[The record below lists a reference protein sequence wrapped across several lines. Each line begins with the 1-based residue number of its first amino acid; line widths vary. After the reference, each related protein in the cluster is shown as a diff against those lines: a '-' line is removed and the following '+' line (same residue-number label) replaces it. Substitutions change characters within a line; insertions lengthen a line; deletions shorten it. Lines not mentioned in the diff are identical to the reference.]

1 LANRIKRPKAKARL
15 IRATQEVRQIM
26 EDLAAGRIDPF
37 IGYGKVRNYYNMLGI
52 HETLLEFFEL
62 VDKDHWGTFTAD
74 DAFRKTVREMA
85 ADWLKRY

>member
-1 LANRIKRPKAKARL
+1 M
-15 IRATQEVRQIM
+15 QQVRQTM

-37 IGYGKVRNYYNMLGI
+37 IGYGKVLNYSNMLGI
-52 HETLLEFFEL
+52 HETLLEFFKAI
-62 VDKDHWGTFTAD
+62 DKNQFGTFTAD

>member
-1 LANRIKRPKAKARL
+1 
-15 IRATQEVRQIM
+15 M

-37 IGYGKVRNYYNMLGI
+37 IGYGKVLNYSNMLGI
-52 HETLLEFFEL
+52 HETLLEFFKAI
-62 VDKDHWGTFTAD
+62 DKNQFGTFTAD